1 MKKLSLVL
9 GLMLLAIGSI
19 IAQQTV
25 TGKVTDQSGE
35 PLLGASILVKGTSTG
50 TVTDIDG
57 NYSIMIPAGA
67 NTLVVSY
74 TGFNSQ
80 EIAVGNQTVVN
91 ITMEEGVT
99 LSEAVVTALGV
110 QRDEKALGYAVQE
123 IGGDQVNLTNDVNF
137 VSSLSG
143 KVAGVQIISSSGASL
158 GGSAKIRIRG
168 VNSLTSGD
176 PLYIVDGTPIAN
188 ENFSSTDGG
197 ADYGNLAADIPSN
210 DIDKIS
216 VLKGPAATALYG
228 ERAKNGVVMITTK
241 KGSYGKKGLGVTV
254 SSTVTADRVYV
265 LPEYQNEYAGGYSQ
279 DFSEVVD
286 PIDGQTYRAL
296 NYSAD
301 ESWGPKMDGTTYRP
315 WWSWYP
321 GTPEYGTTIPLVSNP
336 DNVRDFFDTGI
347 TNINSVSIDGGSE
360 TTGFRFGFTN
370 LNQSGVIP
378 NSDLDRNSL
387 NVSVRSKLAER
398 LTFGV
403 NANLVFTDGKGRP
416 EFGYSTRGGNPVN
429 SFNQWFQRQLDMT
442 RLADYKNPDGT
453 FRSWNIRSNTD
464 PRPLYWDSPYFSV
477 YENVRTD
484 GRDRYFGDIN
494 LNYELA
500 DGLNISGALRRDN
513 FTQRIEERVA
523 SGGLEEPWYREFVAN
538 GTEDNYELIGSYQK
552 SFGRISLDATAGGNI
567 RKNNYHEN
575 ASATVG
581 GLTAPNLFNTG
592 ASVDRPS
599 VTSEVREKTVRSL
612 FGSATVGFNSLA
624 YVGFSLRNDWSS
636 ALPANNNNYLYPS
649 VSGSLIFSELINS
662 SWLSFGKLYGSVAQV
677 GADLDPYLTNSVY
690 NFGVAPYGSS
700 STFTV
705 PNLLPNQ
712 TLEQTLS
719 TSWETGIDMRMFNN
733 RLGFNLIYYQ
743 GATENDILQV
753 QIPSASGYD
762 QALVNA
768 GRIETKG
775 FELALYGTPIE
786 TSNLSWDISVNIAR
800 NRSTIEELYGDLT
813 NYKLAD
819 GIGGSRWGGFTVN
832 ARLGEEWGLA
842 NGRGFTYDDQGR
854 TIITPSGG
862 YVVTSNKNLGSILP
876 EYTGGVLNTLN
887 FKGFT
892 LRAMVDFQVGGQ
904 FFSTTRMFNAYS
916 GLGIETV
923 GNNALGNP
931 VRDPIVDASGNV
943 IVDADGAPV
952 SNAPLSEVGPASG
965 GVLVE
970 GVSESGEELSVLVD
984 PVSYYGS
991 LFGVHE
997 KWLYDASFVK
1007 LREVSIGYTIPKKA
1021 LGNLPVQSLNFS
1033 IIGRNLWLI
1042 NSNVDGIDPSEI
1054 LPGANNI
1061 VFEER
1066 GGLPGVRSIGAK
1078 LTVGF

>member
-347 TNINSVSIDGGSE
+347 TNIN
-360 TTGFRFGFTN
+360 
-370 LNQSGVIP
+370 
-378 NSDLDRNSL
+378 
-387 NVSVRSKLAER
+387 
-398 LTFGV
+398 
-403 NANLVFTDGKGRP
+403 
-416 EFGYSTRGGNPVN
+416 
-429 SFNQWFQRQLDMT
+429 
-442 RLADYKNPDGT
+442 
-453 FRSWNIRSNTD
+453 
-464 PRPLYWDSPYFSV
+464 
-477 YENVRTD
+477 
-484 GRDRYFGDIN
+484 
-494 LNYELA
+494 
-500 DGLNISGALRRDN
+500 
-513 FTQRIEERVA
+513 
-523 SGGLEEPWYREFVAN
+523 
-538 GTEDNYELIGSYQK
+538 
-552 SFGRISLDATAGGNI
+552 
-567 RKNNYHEN
+567 
-575 ASATVG
+575 
-581 GLTAPNLFNTG
+581 
-592 ASVDRPS
+592 
-599 VTSEVREKTVRSL
+599 
-612 FGSATVGFNSLA
+612 
-624 YVGFSLRNDWSS
+624 
-636 ALPANNNNYLYPS
+636 
-649 VSGSLIFSELINS
+649 
-662 SWLSFGKLYGSVAQV
+662 
-677 GADLDPYLTNSVY
+677 
-690 NFGVAPYGSS
+690 
-700 STFTV
+700 
-705 PNLLPNQ
+705 
-712 TLEQTLS
+712 
-719 TSWETGIDMRMFNN
+719 
-733 RLGFNLIYYQ
+733 
-743 GATENDILQV
+743 
-753 QIPSASGYD
+753 
-762 QALVNA
+762 
-768 GRIETKG
+768 
-775 FELALYGTPIE
+775 
-786 TSNLSWDISVNIAR
+786 
-800 NRSTIEELYGDLT
+800 
-813 NYKLAD
+813 
-819 GIGGSRWGGFTVN
+819 
-832 ARLGEEWGLA
+832 
-842 NGRGFTYDDQGR
+842 
-854 TIITPSGG
+854 
-862 YVVTSNKNLGSILP
+862 
-876 EYTGGVLNTLN
+876 
-887 FKGFT
+887 
-892 LRAMVDFQVGGQ
+892 
-904 FFSTTRMFNAYS
+904 
-916 GLGIETV
+916 
-923 GNNALGNP
+923 
-931 VRDPIVDASGNV
+931 
-943 IVDADGAPV
+943 
-952 SNAPLSEVGPASG
+952 
-965 GVLVE
+965 
-970 GVSESGEELSVLVD
+970 
-984 PVSYYGS
+984 
-991 LFGVHE
+991 
-997 KWLYDASFVK
+997 
-1007 LREVSIGYTIPKKA
+1007 
-1021 LGNLPVQSLNFS
+1021 
-1033 IIGRNLWLI
+1033 
-1042 NSNVDGIDPSEI
+1042 
-1054 LPGANNI
+1054 
-1061 VFEER
+1061 
-1066 GGLPGVRSIGAK
+1066 
-1078 LTVGF
+1078 

>member
-9 GLMLLAIGSI
+9 GLMVFAIGSI
-19 IAQQTV
+19 LAQQSV
-25 TGKVTDQSGE
+25 SGKVTDQSGE

-57 NYSIMIPAGA
+57 NYSIMVPQGA
-67 NTLVVSY
+67 TTLVVSY

-80 EIAVGNQTVVN
+80 EVEIGSQTMIN

-110 QRDEKALGYAVQE
+110 QREEKALGYAVQE
-123 IGGDQVNLTNDVNF
+123 VGGDQVTLTNDVNF

-168 VNSLTSGD
+168 VNSLDSGD
-176 PLYIVDGTPIAN
+176 PLYVVDGTPIAN
-188 ENFSSTDGG
+188 ENFSSTTGG
-197 ADYGNLAADIPSN
+197 ADFGNLASDIPSN
-210 DIDKIS
+210 DIEKIS

-241 KGSYGKKGLGVTV
+241 KGSFGKKGLGVTV
-254 SSTVTADRVYV
+254 SSTLTADRVYI
-265 LPEYQNEYAGGYSQ
+265 LPEYQNEYGGGYDQ
-279 DFSEVVD
+279 DFPEYVD
-286 PIDGQTYRAL
+286 PIDGQTYRGL

-301 ESWGPKMDGTTYRP
+301 ESWGPRMDGTTYRP

-321 GTPEYGTTIPLVSNP
+321 GTPEYGTTIPLTGNP
-336 DNVRDFFDTGI
+336 DNVRNFFESGI
-347 TNINSVSIDGGSE
+347 TNINSVAIDGGSE

-370 LNQSGVIP
+370 LNQTGVIP
-378 NSDLDRNSL
+378 NSDLDRNSV

-403 NANLVFTDGKGRP
+403 NANLIFTQGNGRP
-416 EFGYSTRGGNPVN
+416 EFGYNGDNPVN
-429 SFNQWFQRQLDMT
+429 SFNQWFQRQLDMD
-442 RLADYKNPDGT
+442 RLKDYRNPDGT
-453 FRSWNIRSNTD
+453 FRSWNIRSHTD
-464 PRPLYWDSPYFSV
+464 TRPLYWDSPYFV
-477 YENVRTD
+477 VNENYNTD
-484 GRDRYFGDIN
+484 SRDRYFGDIN
-494 LNYELA
+494 LNYEVA
-500 DGLNISGALRRDN
+500 EGFNIMGALRRDN
-513 FTQRIEERVA
+513 FTQRLETRVA
-523 SGGLEEPWYREFVAN
+523 TGGLEEPYYREFLAN

-552 SFGRISLDATAGGNI
+552 NFGRVSLDATAGGNI
-567 RKNNYHEN
+567 RKNNFHSN
-575 ASATVG
+575 DVGTVG
-581 GLTAPNLFNTG
+581 GLTAPNLFNAG

-599 VTSEVREKTVRSL
+599 VSSERREKTVRSL

-624 YVGFSLRNDWSS
+624 YVGFTLRNDWSS
-636 ALPANNNNYLYPS
+636 ALPADNNNYLYPS

-690 NFGVAPYGSS
+690 DFGAAPYGSS

-712 TLEQTLS
+712 DLEQTLS
-719 TSWETGIDMRMFNN
+719 TSWEAGIDMRMFNN

-743 GATENDILQV
+743 GKTENDILQV

-786 TSNLSWDISVNIAR
+786 TSDLSWDISFNLAR
-800 NRSTIEELYGDLT
+800 NTSTIEELYGDLT

-832 ARLGEEWGLA
+832 ARIGEEWGLA

-854 TIITPSGG
+854 TIISSTGS
-862 YVVTSNKNLGSILP
+862 YKVTSNKDLGSILP
-876 EYTGGVLNTLN
+876 DYTGGVFNTLN

-931 VRDPIVDASGNV
+931 VRDPIVDGSGNV
-943 IVDADGAPV
+943 LVDADGAPV
-952 SNAPLSEVGPASG
+952 VSAPLSEVGPASG

-970 GVSESGEELSVLVD
+970 GVSETGEELSIIVE
-984 PVSYYGS
+984 PQTYYNRM
-991 LFGVHE
+991 FGLHE
-997 KWLYDASFVK
+997 RWLYDASFVK
-1007 LREVSIGYTIPKKA
+1007 LREVSLGYNIPKKA
-1021 LGNLPVQSLNFS
+1021 LGNLPVQSLNIS

-1042 NSNVDGIDPSEI
+1042 SSKVDGIDPSEI

-1061 VFEER
+1061 AFEER
-1066 GGLPGVRSIGAK
+1066 GGLPGVRSVGAK
-1078 LTVGF
+1078 LTVAF

>member
-1 MKKLSLVL
+1 
-9 GLMLLAIGSI
+9 MLFAIGSI
-19 IAQQTV
+19 LAQQTV
-25 TGKVTDQSGE
+25 SGKVTDQSGE

-57 NYSIMIPAGA
+57 NYTIKVPEGS

-74 TGFNSQ
+74 TGFNTQ
-80 EIAVGNQTVVN
+80 EIEVGSQTEIN

-110 QRDEKALGYAVQE
+110 QREEKALGYAVQE
-123 IGGDQVNLTNDVNF
+123 IGGDQVTLTNDVNF

-143 KVAGVQIISSSGASL
+143 KVAGVQVISSSGASL
-158 GGSAKIRIRG
+158 GGSAKIRVRG
-168 VNSLTSGD
+168 VSNVTTSAD
-176 PLYIVDGTPIAN
+176 PLYVVDGTPIAN
-188 ENFSSTDGG
+188 DNFSSATGG

-210 DIDKIS
+210 DIEKIS

-241 KGSYGKKGLGVTV
+241 KGSFGKKGLGVTV

-279 DFSEVVD
+279 EFPEYVD
-286 PIDGQTYRAL
+286 PVDGQTYRGL

-301 ESWGPKMDGTTYRP
+301 ESWGPKIDGTTTYRP

-321 GTPEYGTTIPLVSNP
+321 GTPEYGTTIPLTANP
-336 DNVRDFFDTGI
+336 DNVRNFFDTGI
-347 TNINSVSIDGGSE
+347 TNINSVAIDGGSE

-378 NSDLDRNSL
+378 NSELDRNSI

-403 NANLVFTDGKGRP
+403 NANLVFTDGLGRP

-429 SFNQWFQRQLDMT
+429 SFNQWFQRQLDMD
-442 RLADYKNPDGT
+442 RLRDYRNPDGT
-453 FRSWNIRSNTD
+453 FRSWNIRSPND

-477 YENVRTD
+477 FENLRTD

-494 LNYELA
+494 LNYEIA
-500 DGLNISGALRRDN
+500 DGFNIMGALRRDN

-523 SGGLEEPWYREFVAN
+523 TGGLEEPWYREFIAN

-552 SFGRISLDATAGGNI
+552 TFGRISIDATAGGNI

-575 ASATVG
+575 ATSTVG

-592 ASVDRPS
+592 ASVDRPAVS
-599 VTSEVREKTVRSL
+599 STIREKTVRSL
-612 FGSATVGFNSLA
+612 FGSANIGFNSFA
-624 YVGFSLRNDWSS
+624 FVGFTLRNDWSS
-636 ALPANNNNYLYPS
+636 ALPADNNNYLYPS
-649 VSGSLIFSELINS
+649 VSGSFVFSELVRS

-712 TLEQTLS
+712 DLEQTLS
-719 TSWETGIDMRMFNN
+719 TSWEAGIDMRMFNN

-743 GATENDILQV
+743 GVTENDILQV

-768 GRIETKG
+768 GRVESNGI
-775 FELALYGTPIE
+775 ELALYGTPVQ
-786 TSNLSWDISVNIAR
+786 TSDFSWDIQVNGAR
-800 NRSTIEELYGDLT
+800 NRSRIEELYGDLT

-819 GIGGSRWGGFTVN
+819 GIGASRWGGFTVN

-842 NGRGFTYDDQGR
+842 NGTGFVFDEQGR
-854 TIITPSGG
+854 HVITSTGS
-862 YVVTSNKNLGSILP
+862 YVTESNKNLGSILP
-876 EYTGGVLNTLN
+876 DFTGGVMNTFN

-904 FFSTTRMFNAYS
+904 FYSVTRMFNAYS

-931 VRDPIVDASGNV
+931 VRDPIVDGSGNV

-952 SNAPLSEVGPASG
+952 SSAPLSEVGPASG

-970 GVSESGEELSVLVD
+970 GVSETGEELSVVVD
-984 PVSYYGS
+984 PVTYYGG
-991 LFGVHE
+991 LFGLSE
-997 KWLYDASFVK
+997 KWLYDATFVK
-1007 LREVSIGYTIPKKA
+1007 LREVSLGYTIPKKA
-1021 LGNLPVQSLNFS
+1021 LGRLPVQSLNVS

-1042 NSNVDGIDPSEI
+1042 HSNVDGIDPSEI
-1054 LPGANNI
+1054 LPGASNLA
-1061 VFEER
+1061 FEER

-1078 LTVGF
+1078 ITVGF